1 MRRRQFILLAGVTG
15 IVPPEVRSSTVQ
27 ESGRFDEIAKLIS
40 AKMAEHHIP
49 GVAFGVLKNGQITAR
64 GFGVTNVDD
73 PQPVTPE
80 TVFPIA
86 SISKTVAAT
95 ALMTRVRQGRVDL
108 KSPVRRYLP
117 EFRVQDEIV
126 SREVMLWHL
135 LTHTPGW
142 EGQLT
147 AEDRGTDTLNFFTAG
162 LRDLPQLASPG
173 SVWSY
178 NNAGFGVAGRVIEA
192 VTGKSIH
199 EALRELV
206 FAPLG
211 MSRAFSRTGEAMTY
225 RFAVGHRQ
233 QQGQPGV
240 IRPFDLSTNVTAGGV
255 ATTVDDLLRY
265 AAFHLGDGI
274 GAQGKLV
281 LSRALLEQMRT
292 AQLRKNSIDDEMGI
306 GWQLRRINGV
316 LTAAHGGTLGGHC
329 LHLQLVP
336 DRNLAFA
343 ILTNHTDGWRLIQD
357 VERATLRSYEGLALK
372 PNQPIGHRGVNE
384 AMTAHA
390 TPLTKQPS
398 LEAYVGRYRRPPV
411 GTVEVRE
418 QDGKLV
424 VTNQTGGETSNTTI
438 VFYGPDVA
446 YAIAGSY
453 TGMPMEFVRNQT
465 GAVGWIRINGRI
477 AKKADI

>member
-199 EALRELV
+199 ERSV
-206 FAPLG
+206 YKCY
-211 MSRAFSRTGEAMTY
+211 SRRRG
-225 RFAVGHRQ
+225 
-233 QQGQPGV
+233 
-240 IRPFDLSTNVTAGGV
+240 
-255 ATTVDDLLRY
+255 DD
-265 AAFHLGDGI
+265 
-274 GAQGKLV
+274 
-281 LSRALLEQMRT
+281 
-292 AQLRKNSIDDEMGI
+292 
-306 GWQLRRINGV
+306 RR
-316 LTAAHGGTLGGHC
+316 
-329 LHLQLVP
+329 
-336 DRNLAFA
+336 
-343 ILTNHTDGWRLIQD
+343 
-357 VERATLRSYEGLALK
+357 
-372 PNQPIGHRGVNE
+372 
-384 AMTAHA
+384 
-390 TPLTKQPS
+390 
-398 LEAYVGRYRRPPV
+398 
-411 GTVEVRE
+411 
-418 QDGKLV
+418 
-424 VTNQTGGETSNTTI
+424 
-438 VFYGPDVA
+438 
-446 YAIAGSY
+446 
-453 TGMPMEFVRNQT
+453 
-465 GAVGWIRINGRI
+465 
-477 AKKADI
+477 

>member
-64 GFGVTNVDD
+64 GVGVTNVDD

-162 LRDLPQLASPG
+162 LDRKSTRLNSSHSQISYAVFCLKKKIEKTDCAETGVKDDPYTHAVGSYCTFQSPG
-173 SVWSY
+173 GEGYASQ
-178 NNAGFGVAGRVIEA
+178 GGIE
-192 VTGKSIH
+192 
-199 EALRELV
+199 L
-206 FAPLG
+206 
-211 MSRAFSRTGEAMTY
+211 
-225 RFAVGHRQ
+225 
-233 QQGQPGV
+233 
-240 IRPFDLSTNVTAGGV
+240 
-255 ATTVDDLLRY
+255 
-265 AAFHLGDGI
+265 
-274 GAQGKLV
+274 LV
-281 LSRALLEQMRT
+281 L
-292 AQLRKNSIDDEMGI
+292 I
-306 GWQLRRINGV
+306 G
-316 LTAAHGGTLGGHC
+316 
-329 LHLQLVP
+329 
-336 DRNLAFA
+336 
-343 ILTNHTDGWRLIQD
+343 
-357 VERATLRSYEGLALK
+357 
-372 PNQPIGHRGVNE
+372 
-384 AMTAHA
+384 
-390 TPLTKQPS
+390 
-398 LEAYVGRYRRPPV
+398 
-411 GTVEVRE
+411 
-418 QDGKLV
+418 
-424 VTNQTGGETSNTTI
+424 
-438 VFYGPDVA
+438 
-446 YAIAGSY
+446 
-453 TGMPMEFVRNQT
+453 
-465 GAVGWIRINGRI
+465 
-477 AKKADI
+477 